1 MKVQA
6 GPESTQGT
14 IPAPPCIVDP
24 TLIPRDPTL
33 ISRDPNV
40 PEGAPTLAD
49 ERSLRM

>member
-24 TLIPRDPTL
+24 TLIPRDPGSYFTR
-33 ISRDPNV
+33 S
-40 PEGAPTLAD
+40 
-49 ERSLRM
+49 ERP